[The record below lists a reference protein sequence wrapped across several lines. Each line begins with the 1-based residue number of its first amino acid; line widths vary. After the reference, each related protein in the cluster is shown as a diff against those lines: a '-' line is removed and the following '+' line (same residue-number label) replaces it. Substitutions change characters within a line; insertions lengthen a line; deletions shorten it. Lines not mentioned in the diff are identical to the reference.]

1 MIEFASPSIEQ
12 NMPNATLPT
21 EPETRW
27 KMGKLADENAGLRME
42 LDAFQNRNY
51 SIFEAMN
58 RMLSDLLTAQEELEE
73 KKVDITRK
81 ENELLSFRQDV
92 DKLST
97 ELIVKEEEL
106 KKEVYALLERETS
119 WKAGLHDQREQ
130 LEAHLKGQEECAQV
144 EIEQHQIRTR
154 PAETQLLESEA
165 QIKA

>member
-1 MIEFASPSIEQ
+1 
-12 NMPNATLPT
+12 
-21 EPETRW
+21 
-27 KMGKLADENAGLRME
+27 
-42 LDAFQNRNY
+42 
-51 SIFEAMN
+51 
-58 RMLSDLLTAQEELEE
+58 MLSDLLTAQEELEE
-73 KKVDITRK
+73 RKVDITRK

-106 KKEVYALLERETS
+106 KKDVYALLERETS